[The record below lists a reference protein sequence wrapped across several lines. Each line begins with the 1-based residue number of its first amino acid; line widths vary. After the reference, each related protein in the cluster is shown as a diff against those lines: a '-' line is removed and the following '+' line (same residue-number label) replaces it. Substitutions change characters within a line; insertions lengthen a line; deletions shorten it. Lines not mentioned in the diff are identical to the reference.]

1 MWQRWL
7 YRTLVRPATVV
18 GMIYL
23 GVLLFF
29 NIYYHYHAS
38 DFIHLGTVWGA
49 GDPQGTRGYD
59 GQFFYQ
65 IALHPLDATRFL
77 DNAPFRYQRI
87 LYPLAARLLS
97 AGQAALLPYTLLLTN
112 WIAIV
117 FGVEVLSRLLQRHGQ
132 NRWFSLAYGL
142 YFGQATA
149 FTFDTAEPFT
159 YAFVCYA
166 ILCADRQ
173 QRTRAAL
180 IFGLAALVRET
191 AILFPIGYMLYYGWR
206 REWAESICLAVF
218 SVLPLIVWL
227 LVLVAIFGTTGL
239 TFTPPFEVIPFYGI
253 IAQAAAPRKF
263 GLLIVLMGLPTL
275 LSGVLVLRAWFDRPD
290 HPLVWAWGANLALV
304 IFLSRFSYLELIGC
318 GRIATGLVLAGL
330 AYGAVM
336 REQRILAALQVY
348 TGTFAIYCAGVVL
361 GIRSLIL

>member
-1 MWQRWL
+1 MWRARL
-7 YRTLVRPATVV
+7 HAILVRPATVV

-29 NIYYHYHAS
+29 STYYHYRAS

-49 GDPQGTRGYD
+49 GDPQGTWGYD

-65 IALHPLDATRFL
+65 IALHPLGAARFL

-87 LYPLAARLLS
+87 LYPLAVYLLS

-117 FGVEVLSRLLQRHGQ
+117 FGVEVLSQLLQRHGQ

-166 ILCADRQ
+166 IACSDRQ

-180 IFGLAALVRET
+180 TFGLAALARET
-191 AILFPIGYMLYYGWR
+191 AILFPLGYMLYYSLR
-206 REWAESICLAVF
+206 REWAETIRLAVL
-218 SVLPLIVWL
+218 SVLPLVIWL

-253 IAQAAAPRKF
+253 IAQATAPRKF

-275 LSGVLVLRAWFDRPD
+275 LSGVLALRAWFDRPD
-290 HPLVWAWGANLALV
+290 HPLLWAWAANLALV

-330 AYGAVM
+330 AYGAITH
-336 REQRILAALQVY
+336 EQRILVALQVY
-348 TGTFAIYCAGVVL
+348 TATFVIYCAGVVL
-361 GIRSLIL
+361 AVRSLIL